1 MSFSLSSTQ
10 VAVENLKSYYCHWSL
25 RAMVPTSSSP
35 GFEGSNAVLPSG
47 ERYSP
52 IIVPPGGQR
61 GRSSFSSR
69 GRTDRVFPALLQ
81 GRMIVFFLPC
91 ARGERESFLCLSPL
105 EEEICRGHS
114 SPGFS
119 LDVLSSLA
127 LSFLPTQLSPAH
139 TAVSVLRF
147 TALLTSP
154 TRAKREK
161 SQFSKNV

>member
-1 MSFSLSSTQ
+1 MEKRRTNTLGRQGRKTSITPRRRREHRLLLPREGRQKHLYVPLGREHINLHSPLGGEREKKTLIAHFVRLPCPQGECECLFSLSSTQ

-69 GRTDRVFPALLQ
+69 GRTDRVF
-81 GRMIVFFLPC
+81 LPC
-91 ARGERESFLCLSPL
+91 SRGE
-105 EEEICRGHS
+105 
-114 SPGFS
+114 
-119 LDVLSSLA
+119 
-127 LSFLPTQLSPAH
+127 
-139 TAVSVLRF
+139 
-147 TALLTSP
+147 
-154 TRAKREK
+154 
-161 SQFSKNV
+161 

>member
-1 MSFSLSSTQ
+1 
-10 VAVENLKSYYCHWSL
+10 
-25 RAMVPTSSSP
+25 
-35 GFEGSNAVLPSG
+35 
-47 ERYSP
+47 
-52 IIVPPGGQR
+52 
-61 GRSSFSSR
+61 
-69 GRTDRVFPALLQ
+69 
-81 GRMIVFFLPC
+81 MIVFFLPC

-154 TRAKREK
+154 TRERDENSDFFQNACLRTSLDVLSSLALSFLPTQLSPAHTAVSVLRFTALLTSPTRAKREK